1 MRGIVLRESLPDRSL
16 PLPMPVVLTG
26 SYPHLLD
33 RRIPVEV
40 LEVQVAPGRAAEVAV
55 RLAAVLAPR
64 GWYAHLIDDELM
76 IVIFPG
82 VVVQVRCG
90 DEAAAERA
98 RAIGAFFGIPD
109 RQMRFQDMFVTDHP
123 DSDQVEGG
131 DRGRRAG
138 V

>member
-1 MRGIVLRESLPDRSL
+1 M
-16 PLPMPVVLTG
+16 
-26 SYPHLLD
+26 
-33 RRIPVEV
+33 
-40 LEVQVAPGRAAEVAV
+40 QVAPGRAAEVAV
-55 RLAAVLAPR
+55 RLAAVLAPD
-64 GWYAHLIDDELM
+64 GWYAHLLDDELM

-82 VVVQVRCG
+82 VVVQVRRG

-123 DSDQVEGG
+123 DSDPVEGG